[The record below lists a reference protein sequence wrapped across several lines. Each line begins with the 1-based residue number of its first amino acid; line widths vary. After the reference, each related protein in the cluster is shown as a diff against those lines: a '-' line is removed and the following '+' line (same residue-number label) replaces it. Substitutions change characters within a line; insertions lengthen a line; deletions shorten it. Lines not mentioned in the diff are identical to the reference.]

1 MYALIC
7 RPRLEPSCHLELRNL
22 FQPKLKSPPK
32 RARLEQ
38 VNQEAESSAS
48 SAEESESSDND
59 LTATP
64 GETSSSS
71 AKQAPTCVVERKAQV
86 HCGQGNV
93 L

>member
-1 MYALIC
+1 M
-7 RPRLEPSCHLELRNL
+7 PRGAHGSERRMDLR
-22 FQPKLKSPPK
+22 QKLKSPPK

-48 SAEESESSDND
+48 SVEESESSDND

-71 AKQAPTCVVERKAQV
+71 AKTSPYISTCVVERKAALAQV
-86 HCGQGNV
+86 HCG
-93 L
+93 